1 MGLEM
6 SNSDESTTKSPAAMK
21 AGSPELLQF
30 EELFGCLDPYPQSK
44 LDSVTCPKWADNF
57 GYDSFGAYAD
67 ILVGSSG
74 QRFRFVK
81 MNYFTTEPDL
91 GIWVGD
97 TLVSQALWIEAKMT
111 NHSYRRGDPDRAVER
126 VTHSEASAFAAS
138 LGARLPTLHEFRVMA
153 HGCGVNLNG
162 VIYHPQLHQDHRR
175 GPSSANRF
183 GLFDMYDQVTTWCF
197 SDKYSSEW
205 RGGLGRALGATFS
218 SDGEFIC
225 FQSKTT
231 NSNDRSPLIGVRL
244 MKNDLSPLE
253 DTRKRIHA

>member
-1 MGLEM
+1 MGK
-6 SNSDESTTKSPAAMK
+6 SD
-21 AGSPELLQF
+21 QF
-30 EELFGCLDPYPQSK
+30 ESMTKGFGIPQPK
-44 LDSVTCPKWADNF
+44 PDSVNLVTCPKWADNF
-57 GYDSFGAYAD
+57 GYDGFGAYAD

-74 QRFRFVK
+74 QRFRFVEIGAAESG
-81 MNYFTTEPDL
+81 MGL
-91 GIWVGD
+91 WVGD
-97 TLVSQALWIEAKMT
+97 TLASQALWIEAKMT
-111 NHSYRRGDPDRAVER
+111 NHSYRRGDTHRAVER

-183 GLFDMYDQVTTWCF
+183 GLFDMYDQITTWCF
-197 SDKYSSEW
+197 SDKYSATYCNGIGS
-205 RGGLGRALGATFS
+205 ALGATFS

-225 FQSKTT
+225 FQSKTA
-231 NSNDRSPLIGVRL
+231 NYNDRSPLIGVRL